1 MRADFSC
8 TQNSHCFII
17 RTKPITENERVKLIN
32 SASFSGA
39 QALDVVRFDSVG
51 PTIGAELRQKAW
63 IAVTLVIL
71 AIVFFIAFAFRH
83 VSEPVSSWVYGGT
96 TVIALVH
103 DVLIPTGLYVTLG
116 HYFIDAQIDVL
127 FITAIL
133 TVLGFSVHDSIVVF
147 DRTRENLKNHVS
159 KDFAETV
166 GKSIEQTFSRSIN
179 TSLTVV
185 LVTLALYLVGSE
197 TTKNFSLTLL
207 VGVVAGT
214 YSSIFL
220 GSPLLVTIANWQA
233 IKGNKT
239 GKKK

>member
-1 MRADFSC
+1 
-8 TQNSHCFII
+8 
-17 RTKPITENERVKLIN
+17 
-32 SASFSGA
+32 
-39 QALDVVRFDSVG
+39 
-51 PTIGAELRQKAW
+51 
-63 IAVTLVIL
+63 
-71 AIVFFIAFAFRH
+71 
-83 VSEPVSSWVYGGT
+83 
-96 TVIALVH
+96 
-103 DVLIPTGLYVTLG
+103 
-116 HYFIDAQIDVL
+116 
-127 FITAIL
+127 
-133 TVLGFSVHDSIVVF
+133 VHDSIVVF